1 MNNTIALY
9 IRVSLE
15 DDDIKGEKTESNSVT
30 NQRKLLNSFVS
41 AQDEFAGSQAREF
54 VDDGYTGRNFDRP
67 GFKKLIEACRGK
79 KVSCI
84 IVKDLSRLGR
94 NYVEVGNLMEQ
105 IFPFL
110 GVRIISVNDNYD
122 SNSYDGL
129 TGGIDIAFK
138 NLVYNMYSRDISQK
152 VKTAVMTKMK
162 RGECI
167 SPYAIFGYRKS
178 KSDIHKLEIDEEAA
192 TIVRRIFQMVID
204 NIPRKTIVQILNE
217 ENVPTA
223 ALYKKQKGCSRDWYP
238 DGKKSGW
245 NTSMIAKIIR
255 DERYAGHMVS
265 HKKVY
270 EAFDSKHQI
279 DVDKSEWIVV
289 RNTHEGI
296 VTQEEFDMANANM
309 QKSSRG
315 KRVNPANKKNY
326 SVIICPYCGLTL
338 RPGNQRD
345 LYMYCPTGRMHKESK
360 CQEVRI
366 KKSVVEE
373 TLVNLVR
380 SQAEML
386 ITAEKILNHRNK
398 GNSDYKNPQSLVLQ
412 CKAEL
417 TKLETDKVLC
427 YENYKIGK
435 ISRNDFKEKK
445 KLLDSRKKELIM
457 SIEELE
463 ARVITECKE
472 EKQQNAALEIK
483 KYVHLEKYDKAVMAA
498 LITKVE
504 VLDEDTINVV
514 WKYQSEYDKILAVL

>member
-1 MNNTIALY
+1 M
-9 IRVSLE
+9 
-15 DDDIKGEKTESNSVT
+15 
-30 NQRKLLNSFVS
+30 RK
-41 AQDEFAGSQAREF
+41 
-54 VDDGYTGRNFDRP
+54 
-67 GFKKLIEACRGK
+67 K
-79 KVSCI
+79 
-84 IVKDLSRLGR
+84 
-94 NYVEVGNLMEQ
+94 
-105 IFPFL
+105 
-110 GVRIISVNDNYD
+110 
-122 SNSYDGL
+122 
-129 TGGIDIAFK
+129 
-138 NLVYNMYSRDISQK
+138 
-152 VKTAVMTKMK
+152 
-162 RGECI
+162 
-167 SPYAIFGYRKS
+167 
-178 KSDIHKLEIDEEAA
+178 
-192 TIVRRIFQMVID
+192 
-204 NIPRKTIVQILNE
+204 
-217 ENVPTA
+217 VPTA

-265 HKKVY
+265 HKRVY

-315 KRVNPANKKNY
+315 KRVNPANKKNF

-373 TLVNLVR
+373 TLVKLVR

-386 ITAEKILNHRNK
+386 ITAERILNQRNK
-398 GNSDYKNPQSLVLQ
+398 GNTDYKNSQSLVLQ

-427 YENYKIGK
+427 YENYKNG
-435 ISRNDFKEKK
+435 
-445 KLLDSRKKELIM
+445 
-457 SIEELE
+457 
-463 ARVITECKE
+463 
-472 EKQQNAALEIK
+472 QN
-483 KYVHLEKYDKAVMAA
+483 
-498 LITKVE
+498 
-504 VLDEDTINVV
+504 
-514 WKYQSEYDKILAVL
+514 